1 MYATLKS
8 QGMDPPSQPPSTYS
22 THTYLT
28 LCRRDGQ
35 GCKKLRSLRSGI
47 LDNSYLVRQIR
58 LDPGEAPVLV
68 RQIWPG
74 RRPGYS
80 CVCLIKTEMDNK
92 HQITQDCIMSNFS

>member
-1 MYATLKS
+1 MGISWAFY
-8 QGMDPPSQPPSTYS
+8 G
-22 THTYLT
+22 YLM
-28 LCRRDGQ
+28 Q

-80 CVCLIKTEMDNK
+80 SVCLIETEMDNK
-92 HQITQDCIMSNFS
+92 HHITQDCIKSNFS

>member
-1 MYATLKS
+1 MMAFWKFSGSVTAT
-8 QGMDPPSQPPSTYS
+8 ST
-22 THTYLT
+22 
-28 LCRRDGQ
+28 Q

-47 LDNSYLVRQIR
+47 LDISYLVRQIR

-74 RRPGYS
+74 QRPGYS
-80 CVCLIKTEMDNK
+80 RVCLIKTEMDNK

>member
-1 MYATLKS
+1 MKYIKIHVVTGPQLGVS
-8 QGMDPPSQPPSTYS
+8 Q
-22 THTYLT
+22 
-28 LCRRDGQ
+28 Q

-58 LDPGEAPVLV
+58 LDTGEARVLV

-80 CVCLIKTEMDNK
+80 SVCLIETEMDNK